1 MLTFKTYNRGHE
13 TETNRMEGNKKNNK
27 IKFSIKRS
35 LAMELKKLYVYM
47 KKQI

>member
-1 MLTFKTYNRGHE
+1 MKLRPTAWKA
-13 TETNRMEGNKKNNK
+13 NK